1 MYNLL
6 CARKTKVFI
15 ILGRLEE
22 VMKSNESTIQA
33 YYKRDYESN
42 FAWFKLCYCTT
53 LIMIVLALY
62 LTFTNNTK
70 KLSSAI

>member
-1 MYNLL
+1 
-6 CARKTKVFI
+6 
-15 ILGRLEE
+15 
-22 VMKSNESTIQA
+22 MKSNESTIQA